1 MFKELRKIISKK
13 LRENMKITFSQ
24 QIENI
29 IKEVEIVKRNQA
41 EFLELQSIR
50 TEMKNSLKMLKRFKL
65 SEESICEP
73 QDRSIEII

>member
-1 MFKELRKIISKK
+1 
-13 LRENMKITFSQ
+13 MKITFSQ